1 MRNRPSQTLKIDIDP
16 KAIAQNYQTFV
27 QSSGAA
33 KCGAAIKADAYGCG
47 VQTIAPILL
56 ANGCQDFFVAD
67 AQEGA
72 ILRKLVSNANIYVLT
87 GVFEETVP
95 TIVAN
100 NLIPIINSNHQFN
113 VWQNA
118 GCLQSEGQT
127 PTHPYALHVDSGM
140 NRLGVSTQEAAQILD
155 QVPVKPCYILS
166 HFACADDVN
175 NPKNAAQLSAFQ
187 ALVTKYPEIKA
198 SMANSAATLSN
209 PNSRFDLTRPGIGI
223 YGGNPFSTQENPMAV
238 AVTAMTKIID
248 IRQITK
254 GETVSYGGTFT
265 AQKPMK
271 IATCGVGYA
280 DGYPR
285 SASGHGIA
293 LRSAEAQGAQVYFK
307 GMKFDCVGR
316 STMDLTMFDVSDI
329 KDTALKIGD
338 WLELFGHNI
347 LIDELADRTGTIS
360 YEILSSI
367 GRRNT

>member
-1 MRNRPSQTLKIDIDP
+1 MQNNPAQTLTLDIDP

-27 QSSGAA
+27 QASGIA
-33 KCGAAIKADAYGCG
+33 KCGAAVKADAYGCG

-72 ILRKLVSNANIYVLT
+72 ILRRLVGNANIYVLN
-87 GVFEETVP
+87 GVFEETIP
-95 TIVAN
+95 TIVSS
-100 NLIPIINSNHQFN
+100 NLIPIINSKHQLN
-113 VWQNA
+113 VWQGA
-118 GCLQSEGQT
+118 GFIQSNSQSST
-127 PTHPYALHVDSGM
+127 QPYALQVDTGM
-140 NRLGVSTQEAAQILD
+140 NRLGLSIDDAAQTLD
-155 QVPVKPCYILS
+155 QMPAKPCYIIS
-166 HFACADDVN
+166 HFACADNVN
-175 NPKNAAQLSAFQ
+175 DPKNADQLSAFQ
-187 ALVTKYPEIKA
+187 ALVTKYPDIKA

-223 YGGNPFSTQENPMAV
+223 YGGNPFSTQDNPMAV
-238 AVTAMTKIID
+238 AVTAKTKIID
-248 IRQITK
+248 IRPIAK
-254 GETVSYGGTFT
+254 GETVSYGATFT
-265 AQKPMK
+265 AQKPMR

-285 SASGHGIA
+285 SASGNGIA

-316 STMDLTMFDVSDI
+316 ATMDLTMFDVSDI
-329 KDTALKIGD
+329 DDTEIKIGD

-347 LIDELADRTGTIS
+347 LIDELAERTGTIS